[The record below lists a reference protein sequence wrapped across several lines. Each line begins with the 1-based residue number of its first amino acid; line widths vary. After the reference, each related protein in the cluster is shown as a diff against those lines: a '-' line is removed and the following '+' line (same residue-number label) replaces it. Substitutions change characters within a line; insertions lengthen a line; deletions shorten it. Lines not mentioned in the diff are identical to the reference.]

1 MEEIIL
7 EDKQAMIFLNN
18 LGSSTFD
25 PFWILV
31 SEKWFWIPLYVI
43 FLYFLYKNFNKKSL
57 FYILLFVALGI
68 TASDQ
73 IANIFKFG
81 FERLRPCHD
90 PSLEGLLREVKCGGK
105 FGFYSAHSSNS
116 FFVATYLTILLGKK
130 IKQLPYFLFVWAAI
144 VAYSRVYLGMHFPG
158 DIIIGAIMG
167 ILLALFFGTLAK
179 KVIKKSE
186 VQLKTHNF

>member
-116 FFVATYLTILLGKK
+116 FFVATYLTMLLGKK
-130 IKQLPYFLFVWAAI
+130 IKQLPYFLFVWATI

-158 DIIIGAIMG
+158 DIIVGAIMG

-186 VQLKTHNF
+186 VTTQDS

>member
-73 IANIFKFG
+73 IANILKFG

-158 DIIIGAIMG
+158 DIIVGAIMG

-186 VQLKTHNF
+186 VTTQDS

>member
-167 ILLALFFGTLAK
+167 ILLALFFGILAK
-179 KVIKKSE
+179 KVIRKSE
-186 VQLKTHNF
+186 VTTHDS

>member
-90 PSLEGLLREVKCGGK
+90 PSLEGLLRKVKCGGK

-158 DIIIGAIMG
+158 DIIVGAIMG

-186 VQLKTHNF
+186 VFTQDS

>member
-90 PSLEGLLREVKCGGK
+90 PSLEGLLREVTCGGK

-186 VQLKTHNF
+186 VTTQDS

>member
-158 DIIIGAIMG
+158 DLIVGAIMG

-186 VQLKTHNF
+186 VTTQDS

>member
-18 LGSSTFD
+18 LGNSTFD

-158 DIIIGAIMG
+158 DIIVGAIMG

-179 KVIKKSE
+179 KVIRKSE
-186 VQLKTHNF
+186 VTTQDS

>member
-158 DIIIGAIMG
+158 DIIVGAIMG

-186 VQLKTHNF
+186 VTTQDS

>member
-116 FFVATYLTILLGKK
+116 FFVATYLTMLLGKK

-144 VAYSRVYLGMHFPG
+144 IAYSRVYLGMHFPG
-158 DIIIGAIMG
+158 DIIVGAIMG
-167 ILLALFFGTLAK
+167 ILLALFFGILAK

-186 VQLKTHNF
+186 VTTQDS

>member
-18 LGSSTFD
+18 LGNSTFD

-116 FFVATYLTILLGKK
+116 FFVATYLTMLLGKK
-130 IKQLPYFLFVWAAI
+130 IKQLPYFLFIWAAI

-186 VQLKTHNF
+186 VTTQDS

>member
-116 FFVATYLTILLGKK
+116 FFVATYLTMLLGKK

-179 KVIKKSE
+179 KVIRKSE
-186 VQLKTHNF
+186 VTTQDS

>member
-31 SEKWFWIPLYVI
+31 SEKWFWIPLYII
-43 FLYFLYKNFNKKSL
+43 FLYFLYKNFYKKSL

-73 IANIFKFG
+73 ITNIFKFG

-158 DIIIGAIMG
+158 DLIVGAIMG

-179 KVIKKSE
+179 KVIRKSE
-186 VQLKTHNF
+186 VTTQDS

>member
-116 FFVATYLTILLGKK
+116 FFVFFYLIILLGKK

-186 VQLKTHNF
+186 VTTQDS

>member
-31 SEKWFWIPLYVI
+31 SEKWFWIPLYII

-158 DIIIGAIMG
+158 DIIVGAIMG

-186 VQLKTHNF
+186 IFTQDS

>member
-7 EDKQAMIFLNN
+7 EDKQVMIFLNN

-116 FFVATYLTILLGKK
+116 FFVATYLTMLLGKK

-158 DIIIGAIMG
+158 DIIVGAIMG

-186 VQLKTHNF
+186 VTTQDS

>member
-144 VAYSRVYLGMHFPG
+144 VAYSRLYLGMHFPG
-158 DIIIGAIMG
+158 DIIVGAIMG

-179 KVIKKSE
+179 KVIRKSE
-186 VQLKTHNF
+186 VTTLDS

>member
-81 FERLRPCHD
+81 FERLRPFHD

-116 FFVATYLTILLGKK
+116 FFVATYLTMLLGKK

-158 DIIIGAIMG
+158 DIIVGAIMG

-186 VQLKTHNF
+186 VTTQDS

>member
-158 DIIIGAIMG
+158 DLIVGAIMG

-179 KVIKKSE
+179 KVIRKSE
-186 VQLKTHNF
+186 VTTQDS

>member
-116 FFVATYLTILLGKK
+116 FFVATYLTMLLGKK

-158 DIIIGAIMG
+158 DIIVGAIMG

-179 KVIKKSE
+179 KVIRKSE
-186 VQLKTHNF
+186 VTTQDS

>member
-105 FGFYSAHSSNS
+105 LGFYSAHSSNS

-158 DIIIGAIMG
+158 DIIVGAIMG
-167 ILLALFFGTLAK
+167 ILLALFFGTLAR

-186 VQLKTHNF
+186 VTTQDS

>member
-7 EDKQAMIFLNN
+7 EDKKAMIFLNN

-116 FFVATYLTILLGKK
+116 FFVATYLTMLLGKK

-144 VAYSRVYLGMHFPG
+144 VAYSRVYIGMHFPG

-179 KVIKKSE
+179 KVIRKSE
-186 VQLKTHNF
+186 VTTQDS

>member
-116 FFVATYLTILLGKK
+116 FFVATYITMLLGKK
-130 IKQLPYFLFVWAAI
+130 IKQLPYFLFVWATI

-167 ILLALFFGTLAK
+167 ILLALFFGILAK

-186 VQLKTHNF
+186 VTTQDS

>member
-158 DIIIGAIMG
+158 DIIVGAIMG

-186 VQLKTHNF
+186 VFTQDS

>member
-68 TASDQ
+68 TVSDQ

-167 ILLALFFGTLAK
+167 ILLALFFGILAK
-179 KVIKKSE
+179 KVIRKSE
-186 VQLKTHNF
+186 VTTLDS

>member
-105 FGFYSAHSSNS
+105 FGFYSAHPSNS
-116 FFVATYLTILLGKK
+116 FFVATYLTMLLGKK

-158 DIIIGAIMG
+158 DIIVGAIMG

-186 VQLKTHNF
+186 VTTQDS

>member
-90 PSLEGLLREVKCGGK
+90 PSLAGLLREVKCGGK

-116 FFVATYLTILLGKK
+116 FFVATYLTMLLGKK

-158 DIIIGAIMG
+158 DIIVGAIMG

-186 VQLKTHNF
+186 VTTQDS

>member
-130 IKQLPYFLFVWAAI
+130 IKQLPYFLFVWATI

-179 KVIKKSE
+179 KVIRKSE
-186 VQLKTHNF
+186 VTTLDS

>member
-57 FYILLFVALGI
+57 FYILLFIVLGI

-158 DIIIGAIMG
+158 DIIVGAIMG

-186 VQLKTHNF
+186 DTTQDS

>member
-116 FFVATYLTILLGKK
+116 FFVSTYLTILLGKK

-186 VQLKTHNF
+186 VTTQDS

>member
-158 DIIIGAIMG
+158 DIIVGAIMG
-167 ILLALFFGTLAK
+167 TLLALFFGILAK
-179 KVIKKSE
+179 KVIRKSE
-186 VQLKTHNF
+186 VTTHNS

>member
-18 LGSSTFD
+18 LGNSTFD

-158 DIIIGAIMG
+158 DIIVGAIMG

-186 VQLKTHNF
+186 VTTQDS

>member
-158 DIIIGAIMG
+158 DIIVGAIMG
-167 ILLALFFGTLAK
+167 IFLALFFGTLAK

-186 VQLKTHNF
+186 IFTQDS

>member
-116 FFVATYLTILLGKK
+116 FFVATYLTMLLGKK

-158 DIIIGAIMG
+158 DIIVGAIMG

-186 VQLKTHNF
+186 IFTQDS

>member
-43 FLYFLYKNFNKKSL
+43 FLYFLNKNFNKKSL
-57 FYILLFVALGI
+57 FYILIFVALGI

-167 ILLALFFGTLAK
+167 ILLALFFGILAK
-179 KVIKKSE
+179 KVIRKSE
-186 VQLKTHNF
+186 VTTHDS

>member
-158 DIIIGAIMG
+158 DIIVGAIMG
-167 ILLALFFGTLAK
+167 ILLAIFFGILAK
-179 KVIKKSE
+179 KVIRKSE
-186 VQLKTHNF
+186 VTTLDS

>member
-73 IANIFKFG
+73 ITNIFKFG

-186 VQLKTHNF
+186 VTTQDS